1 MRRNAGVT
9 HGERQ
14 ETDMGKRLAGRPTL
28 WGDPFR
34 RANAFWGGVLLFIII
49 TGFNLYKT
57 RHPFAGDDW
66 AMCIPGVLLIFGYNH
81 RG

>member
-1 MRRNAGVT
+1 
-9 HGERQ
+9 
-14 ETDMGKRLAGRPTL
+14 L